1 MSDSSPV
8 TLESL
13 AAIVAEQAK
22 QIAHLTDQLRHE
34 RNHVGNLASMLRGL
48 HYRTLHTQN
57 EDPRNDR
64 TQETLRALADK
75 PLM

>member
-1 MSDSSPV
+1 MSDSSHV

-13 AAIVAEQAK
+13 AVLVAEQAK
-22 QIAHLTDQLRHE
+22 QIAHLTDQVRHE
-34 RNHVGNLASMLRGL
+34 RNYAGSLASMLRGL
-48 HYRTLHTQN
+48 HYRTLHVQN

-75 PLM
+75 PRM